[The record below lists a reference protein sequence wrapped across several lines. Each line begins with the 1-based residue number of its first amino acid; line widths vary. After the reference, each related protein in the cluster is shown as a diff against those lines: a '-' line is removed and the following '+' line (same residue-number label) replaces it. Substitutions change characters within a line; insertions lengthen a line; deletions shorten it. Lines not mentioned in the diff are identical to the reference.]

1 MKAAVYRGDGKAM
14 TIEDVEV
21 DRPLAHEVVVRT
33 VATGVCHSDVHH
45 VEWADNIDIPRILG
59 HEPAG
64 VVEAVG
70 DLVTYVKPGDHV
82 IACLS
87 AFCGTCEYCLR
98 GQPNL
103 CDKTRTARR
112 PDEPARIFRNGER
125 INTLANVGSFAEKML
140 LHENGIVKVRNDMP
154 FEQAAL
160 LGCGVITGMGA
171 ALRTAA
177 VKPNSTVAVFGAGG
191 VGLSAIQGAR
201 IAGARQI
208 IAVDVSET
216 KLQKARELGATD
228 AVDGSQEDPVEG
240 VRRVSWDDGGV
251 DYSFEAIGVPA
262 VIEQAFEVLR
272 PGGVCTVIG
281 IARDEERVTLN
292 PRLLLGERKLQG
304 SSKGS
309 NRFRVDLPHYIDLY
323 LQGRLLLDEMISCR
337 YRLDQ
342 VNEAFDAVLNRSVA
356 RGVIVFDQ

>member
-1 MKAAVYRGDGKAM
+1 MKAAVYRGDGKSMA
-14 TIEDVEV
+14 IEEVEV
-21 DRPLAHEVVVRT
+21 DRPMAHEVVVRT

-64 VVEAVG
+64 IVEAVG

-98 GQPNL
+98 GSPNL
-103 CDKTRTARR
+103 CDKSRTARK
-112 PDEPARIFRNGER
+112 PDEPPRISRGSER

-140 LHENGIVKVRNDMP
+140 LHENGIVRIREDMP

-216 KLQKARELGATD
+216 KLQTARQLGATHTVD
-228 AVDGSQEDPVEG
+228 ASLGDPVEG
-240 VRRVSWDDGGV
+240 VKAASWDDGGV

-272 PGGVCTVIG
+272 PGGVATVIG

-304 SSKGS
+304 SSMGS

-323 LQGRLLLDEMISCR
+323 LQGRLLLDEMITRR
-337 YRLDQ
+337 YQLAE
-342 VNEAFDAVLNRSVA
+342 VNEAFDAVLDRSVA
-356 RGVIVFDQ
+356 RGVIVFE